1 LRGEQIESFPVPAGL
16 NYRVSSYYTAIS
28 FEDVI
33 FEVFGETT
41 FTPNEHEPLKK
52 VDQENPLTALG
63 ENLYITAFPDVIL
76 LMSASPAEVKDIQ
89 ANKRASKTEAIHT
102 IEPQPI
108 NIPHTPLNKEEPV
121 AELKISQDEAS
132 WSFWEKSAEILN
144 RTNPDY
150 EPIFAEKEERSE
162 TGKYLPYMNSE
173 QIEQGYDFG
182 NKPAHREA
190 FRVEIETS
198 EKTYGLT
205 HRQTSANSKGIE
217 PERFAVSYPE
227 QGKFLEVTFSTP
239 SQNEASGVR
248 EDINSDS
255 EKFAEFSQEKYDSH
269 ARTLVHPDK
278 AIENGED
285 HRKEKGGKSSD
296 LLSFEGHANTVK
308 FQDDRV
314 QQIERVEKP
323 QPQPSYEPKHI
334 NIRLEEGSVRFML
347 SGDRLRL
354 FMNLSED
361 LYRQPTT
368 FEVHRLVQSLQS
380 LGLNLEVLKLNGNS
394 LYSSD
399 HRQGA
404 KRESRE
410 KSHMFFVS
418 EPSEN
423 TAKSFSLYL

>member
-1 LRGEQIESFPVPAGL
+1 
-16 NYRVSSYYTAIS
+16 
-28 FEDVI
+28 
-33 FEVFGETT
+33 
-41 FTPNEHEPLKK
+41 
-52 VDQENPLTALG
+52 
-63 ENLYITAFPDVIL
+63 
-76 LMSASPAEVKDIQ
+76 
-89 ANKRASKTEAIHT
+89 
-102 IEPQPI
+102 
-108 NIPHTPLNKEEPV
+108 
-121 AELKISQDEAS
+121 
-132 WSFWEKSAEILN
+132 
-144 RTNPDY
+144 
-150 EPIFAEKEERSE
+150 
-162 TGKYLPYMNSE
+162 
-173 QIEQGYDFG
+173 
-182 NKPAHREA
+182 
-190 FRVEIETS
+190 
-198 EKTYGLT
+198 
-205 HRQTSANSKGIE
+205 
-217 PERFAVSYPE
+217 
-227 QGKFLEVTFSTP
+227 
-239 SQNEASGVR
+239 
-248 EDINSDS
+248 
-255 EKFAEFSQEKYDSH
+255 
-269 ARTLVHPDK
+269 